1 MKKEMKISED
11 FDFPEEKIC
20 NSEDDLESLN
30 DSNENISDEIKNNTV
45 DESVSKTEGEIETE
59 DKIKSDT
66 FVEDTVKLNGID
78 IELSNQS

>member
-30 DSNENISDEIKNNTV
+30 DSNKNISDEIKNNTV

-66 FVEDTVKLNGID
+66 FVEDAVKLNGID

>member
-30 DSNENISDEIKNNTV
+30 GSNENISDEIKNNTV

>member
-11 FDFPEEKIC
+11 FDFPEEEIC

>member
-1 MKKEMKISED
+1 MKISED

-66 FVEDTVKLNGID
+66 FVEGTVKLNGID

>member
-1 MKKEMKISED
+1 MKISED

>member
-30 DSNENISDEIKNNTV
+30 DSNGNISDEIKNNTV